1 MKYALIENGKVS
13 CIREGLP
20 DVVHDDQVFVPV
32 VEGEEYKIYRQYA
45 YPAIGDQLDAIW
57 KGLKKM
63 RDDGATLQADANAML
78 DAILDVKA
86 EYPE

>member
-20 DVVHDDQVFVPV
+20 DVVQDGQEFRPV
-32 VEGEEYKIYRQYA
+32 VEGEEYKIYREVA

-57 KGLKKM
+57 KGLKQM
-63 RDDGATLQADANAML
+63 RDDGATLQAETNAML
-78 DAILDVKA
+78 NAILDVKA
-86 EYPE
+86 EYPK